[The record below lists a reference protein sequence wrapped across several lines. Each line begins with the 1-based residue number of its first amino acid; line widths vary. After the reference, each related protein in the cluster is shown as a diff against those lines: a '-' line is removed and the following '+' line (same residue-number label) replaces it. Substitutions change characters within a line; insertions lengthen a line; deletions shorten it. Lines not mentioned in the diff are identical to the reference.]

1 MTQQLLTLVD
11 VRAGYG
17 RIEVLKGISL
27 SIREREI
34 VTLIGANGAGKTTT
48 LNTICGLVRSR
59 GGSIKLGGEEIA
71 EMGTAS
77 IVAKGLCQ
85 VPEGRK
91 LFSDMTVLD
100 NLEMGAFLRKDN
112 LKGDLEKVFALFPI
126 LAERRKQL
134 AGSLSGGE
142 QQMCAI
148 ARALMAK
155 PRILLL
161 DEPSLGLAPILCR
174 QIFDVVRKLNEEGT
188 TIFLVEQNALAALN
202 LAHRAYVMET
212 GRITLEGE
220 AGKLKE
226 DPRVQEAYLGM

>member
-1 MTQQLLTLVD
+1 VTKKLLELAD
-11 VRAGYG
+11 VRSGYG

-27 SIREREI
+27 SILEGEI

-48 LNTICGLVRSR
+48 LNTVCGLVRSR
-59 GGSIKLGGEEIA
+59 GGSIKLGGEEIS

-91 LFSDMTVLD
+91 LFSDMTVLE
-100 NLEMGAFLRKDN
+100 NLEMGAFLRKDD
-112 LKGDLEKVFALFPI
+112 LREDLEKVFALFPI
-126 LAERRKQL
+126 LEERRKQM

-155 PRILLL
+155 PKILLL
-161 DEPSLGLAPILCR
+161 DEPSLGLAPLLCQ
-174 QIFDVVRKLNEEGT
+174 QIFDVVKRLNGEGT

-220 AGKLKE
+220 AAKLKE